1 MGANLLKV
9 AKYLQDKYLAK
20 FAQENYPKIKTFA
33 DILAAPYPRDDLRSG
48 LIATLDQK
56 VQAFAE
62 NPQYPISTQ
71 PSKTALRTLYNGIK
85 LFYTNFQSQKDIDTL
100 ITSFQPVISQWGNY
114 KSQFLTDAFINSF
127 SGNSTLYTFWKKL
140 KQRIDDSIGSIDSLL
155 KKTKAGETAQEVQT
169 IS

>member
-114 KSQFLTDAFINSF
+114 KSQFLTETFINSF
-127 SGNSTLYTFWKKL
+127 SGNSTLYTFWSKL
-140 KQRIDDSIGSIDSLL
+140 KQRIDDTIGSIDVLL
-155 KKTKAGETAQEVQT
+155 KKTQAGETAQAVQT